1 MKKRYLEVGK
11 VVGTHGI
18 KGDIKVQ
25 PWCDSPFFLCEF
37 KNLYLDNGEKK
48 VKVFRSRVNKNIV
61 IVNIEGIDSVEKANL
76 LRGKILYIDR
86 QEAKIDEDTYFI
98 QDIIGIEVV
107 DISNNKIYGK
117 VTDVIKTGA
126 NDVYQLTDSKNKEYL
141 LPVIDDV
148 VKDVD
153 LDNNKVFIS
162 PIKGI
167 FEDED

>member
-25 PWCDSPFFLCEF
+25 PWCDSPDFLCEF
-37 KNLYLDNGEKK
+37 NNLYLDCGEKQVRVLK
-48 VKVFRSRVNKNIV
+48 SRANKNMV
-61 IVNIEGIDSVEKANL
+61 IMHIEGIDNIERANF
-76 LRGKILYIDR
+76 LRNSILYIDR

-98 QDIIGIEVV
+98 QDIIGMEVV
-107 DISNNKIYGK
+107 DNSNNNVYGL

-126 NDVYQLTDSKNKEYL
+126 NDVYQVTDSKNKEYM

-148 VKDVD
+148 VKKID
-153 LDNNKVFIS
+153 LDGNKVFIS

-167 FEDED
+167 FENED